1 MALRI
6 HFTSVISA
14 KLSDEVKTS
23 DDAYQNLLDAT
34 KENENLTMHHSNL
47 EVQIDTLRW
56 INSVL
61 WNNITI
67 LTEENYQ
74 MMQENHTLWAKMQQ
88 IKEQIN
94 QMKTEIQKLRA
105 ENQQLRGYQV
115 TTPGPNW
122 TYSKV
127 YVRKKRQTEPC
138 QAGWLH
144 FQSKCYLIC
153 SRDSPDQKT
162 WQAARDDCREK
173 DADLVVIQSPEEQD
187 FICSSS
193 AAGFGVDGFWISLRV
208 EGGSWKW
215 LNGNDL
221 TENYWIRPPADNQN
235 CAIAVKDTR
244 GWRAESCDVR
254 NEWVCEKDALPN

>member
-1 MALRI
+1 VCHYKQISNELFCSEKKILSIIKPFAPVAVCWVVLVIIMALRI
-6 HFTSVISA
+6 HCEYES
-14 KLSDEVKTS
+14 
-23 DDAYQNLLDAT
+23 NH
-34 KENENLTMHHSNL
+34 KENFKKLCIKSQYMQMSLNCSRFNQYHCLTPLIWCNFCFLFLS
-47 EVQIDTLRW
+47 E
-56 INSVL
+56 
-61 WNNITI
+61 
-67 LTEENYQ
+67 
-74 MMQENHTLWAKMQQ
+74 
-88 IKEQIN
+88 
-94 QMKTEIQKLRA
+94 
-105 ENQQLRGYQV
+105 
-115 TTPGPNW
+115 
-122 TYSKV
+122 
-127 YVRKKRQTEPC
+127 RQTEPC

-173 DADLVVIQSPEEQD
+173 DADLVVIQSPEEQV
-187 FICSSS
+187 SVSS